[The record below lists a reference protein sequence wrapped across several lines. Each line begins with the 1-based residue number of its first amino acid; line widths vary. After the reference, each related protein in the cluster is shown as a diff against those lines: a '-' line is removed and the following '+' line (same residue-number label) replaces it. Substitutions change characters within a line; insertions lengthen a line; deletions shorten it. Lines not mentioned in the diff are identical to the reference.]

1 MIRILIVED
10 DHNISKLIAAS
21 LSIAGYESQACFDG
35 KEALE
40 TIFNH
45 HFDLILLDV
54 MLPGMDGFEIM
65 EHIRKQEVPVIFLTA
80 RENVADRVRGLKLGA
95 DDYILKPFEP
105 VELLARI
112 EVVLRR
118 CGVDRQVFELD
129 DIVVNLNERVARKA
143 GRAVT
148 LTPKEFDLLVLLLQN
163 QDIALS
169 RDRILATVWGYRY
182 EGETRTVDIHIQQ
195 LRKKLDLKD
204 HLKTVPKVGYR
215 LER

>member
-10 DHNISKLIAAS
+10 DRNISKLIAAS

-35 KEALE
+35 KEALNI
-40 TIFNH
+40 IFNRR
-45 HFDLILLDV
+45 FDLILLDV

-65 EHIRKQEVPVIFLTA
+65 EHIRSQEVPVIFLTA

-143 GRAVT
+143 GRVVT

-182 EGETRTVDIHIQQ
+182 QGETRTVDIHIQQ

>member
-10 DHNISKLIAAS
+10 DRNISKLIAAS

-35 KEALE
+35 KEALDM
-40 TIFNH
+40 IFNRR
-45 HFDLILLDV
+45 FDLILLDV

-65 EHIRKQEVPVIFLTA
+65 ERIRNQEVPVIFLTA

-143 GRAVT
+143 GRVVT

-182 EGETRTVDIHIQQ
+182 QGETRTVDIHIQQ

>member
-10 DHNISKLIAAS
+10 DRNISKLIAAS

-35 KEALE
+35 KEALNI
-40 TIFNH
+40 IFNQR
-45 HFDLILLDV
+45 FDLILLDV

-65 EHIRKQEVPVIFLTA
+65 EHIRSQEVPVIFLTA

-143 GRAVT
+143 GRVVT

-182 EGETRTVDIHIQQ
+182 QGETRTVDIHIQQ

>member
-10 DHNISKLIAAS
+10 DRNISKLIAAS

-35 KEALE
+35 KEALNI
-40 TIFNH
+40 IFNRR
-45 HFDLILLDV
+45 FDLILLDV
-54 MLPGMDGFEIM
+54 MLPGMDGYENM
-65 EHIRKQEVPVIFLTA
+65 EHIRSQEVRVIFLTA

-143 GRAVT
+143 GRVVT

-182 EGETRTVDIHIQQ
+182 QGETRTVDIHIQQ